1 MLYFCDIAY
10 WKKFPIFCIS
20 QLLSVYLQLKTLD
33 IFYMASTLITLSEQD
48 KVLQLEQFLTNF
60 KEAGLD
66 GNYDME
72 VLQKQ
77 ILASPCAVNEDMGT
91 AYKGAL
97 IVHINM
103 AYALAKSI
111 AQKISGTFSINS
123 KSLLKVCYIMHL
135 SKRYTY
141 IENDNEWEVKNRGL
155 VFKFNNNIDGTLK
168 GGQKSALEALNNGVK
183 LTPEEFESILI
194 LDSDD
199 DSKNCIHRPIMAT
212 IVRQANELAYA
223 IERERYRKIKASTK

>member
-1 MLYFCDIAY
+1 M
-10 WKKFPIFCIS
+10 
-20 QLLSVYLQLKTLD
+20 QLKTLD

-111 AQKISGTFSINS
+111 AQKISGTFSINP

-141 IENDNEWEVKNRGL
+141 VENDNEWEVKNRGL

-199 DSKNCIHRPIMAT
+199 DSKSCIHRPIMAT

-223 IERERYRKIKASTK
+223 IERERYRKIKSNTK

>member
-1 MLYFCDIAY
+1 MQNSILE
-10 WKKFPIFCIS
+10 KKFLIFCIY

-103 AYALAKSI
+103 AYALAKSL
-111 AQKISGTFSINS
+111 AQKISGTFSINP

-141 IENDNEWEVKNRGL
+141 VENDNEWEVKNRGL

-223 IERERYRKIKASTK
+223 IERERYRKIKANTK